1 MPSSHP
7 TQHERDLI
15 CFLFFFSLGSR
26 ASDYG
31 LVKFDYTGRVLQFF
45 EKPKGA
51 DLESMV
57 SNSLSTSSVSF
68 LSLMN
73 IYLSFFYDPILLGLF
88 RNNYIF

>member
-1 MPSSHP
+1 MIMSSSHP
-7 TQHERDLI
+7 TQRERDLI
-15 CFLFFFSLGSR
+15 HFLFFFPLVSR
-26 ASDYG
+26 ASNYG

-57 SNSLSTSSVSF
+57 SNSLSTSFVFF

-73 IYLSFFYDPILLGLF
+73 ASLSFFYGPILLSLF
-88 RNNYIF
+88 RND